1 MLAYF
6 DSSALVKL
14 VVDEQGS
21 DLVAEIWDGCT
32 AACASR
38 LGYPEVRAALAA
50 AARHGTLSR
59 SGHTTAKAEWELYWS
74 AVRPVE
80 LTLAVEQSA
89 GAAAESFR
97 LAGADAVH
105 LASALAL
112 EDPLVLVV
120 AWDRRLRDG
129 VHAAGLAVAP
139 RTIDG
144 RRR

>member
-1 MLAYF
+1 VLVYF

-21 DLVAEIWDGCT
+21 DLVVEIWDACT

-59 SGHTTAKAEWELYWS
+59 SRHNTAKAEWERYWS

-80 LTLAVEQSA
+80 MTLAVERSA

-97 LAGADAVH
+97 LRGADAVH

-112 EDPLVLVV
+112 EDPQVLVV
-120 AWDRRLRDG
+120 AWDRRLREG
-129 VHAAGLAVAP
+129 ALAAGLTVAP

-144 RRR
+144 E